1 MKFFSNKIV
10 MSVWLMLITLG
21 IFTLGLG
28 TVDAG
33 DPNGSATYSDSI
45 GGLKYSINFTWTLH
59 YRWHIGCNCF
69 FPFWLCLDVWWF

>member
-28 TVDAG
+28 IVDAG

-45 GGLKYSINFTWTLH
+45 GGLKYSIDFTWTLVAA
-59 YRWHIGCNCF
+59 F
-69 FPFWLCLDVWWF
+69 